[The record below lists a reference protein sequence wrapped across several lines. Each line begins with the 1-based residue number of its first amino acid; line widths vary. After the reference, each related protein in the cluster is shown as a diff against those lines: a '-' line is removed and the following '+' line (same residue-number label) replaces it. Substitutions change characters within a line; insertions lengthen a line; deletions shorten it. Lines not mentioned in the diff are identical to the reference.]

1 MEANVTEVCTTVSF
15 HDGRRRYVPIKP
27 DMRRQPVQQRSRQ
40 TVEKI
45 LESAE
50 QLVVDVGYE
59 TFVASPDLLLQ
70 ATGVSRGS
78 LYAYFSSPQTVLDE
92 IALRVLESSREQVA
106 AITASPPV
114 TWEAAVDRV
123 IDCFDADY
131 RRAVVR
137 EIWLNRPLTPHILHE
152 DIATNSSIA
161 AQFYALLTQFPPSF
175 AQFERS
181 HSAVA
186 IEILDRLLRY
196 AYRQTPAGD
205 PALRAEAR
213 TAVMAYLSVYA

>member
-1 MEANVTEVCTTVSF
+1 MS
-15 HDGRRRYVPIKP
+15 G
-27 DMRRQPVQQRSRQ
+27 MRRQPVQQRSRQ
-40 TVEKI
+40 MVEKI
-45 LESAE
+45 VEAAE

-92 IALRVLESSREQVA
+92 IALRVLQTSREQVA
-106 AITASPPV
+106 AITACPPA
-114 TWEAAVDRV
+114 TWERAVELVVER
-123 IDCFDADY
+123 FDADY

-137 EIWLNRPLTPHILHE
+137 EIWFNRPLAPHILDE
-152 DIATNSSIA
+152 DIATNSSIS
-161 AQFYALLTQFPPSF
+161 AQFHALLTQFPPHF
-175 AQFERS
+175 TRFERS

-186 IEILDRLLRY
+186 IEILDRLLRF
-196 AYRQTPAGD
+196 AYRETPAGD
-205 PALRAEAR
+205 PVLRAEAR

>member
-1 MEANVTEVCTTVSF
+1 
-15 HDGRRRYVPIKP
+15 
-27 DMRRQPVQQRSRQ
+27 MRRQPVQRRSRQ

-45 LESAE
+45 LETAE

-92 IALRVLESSREQVA
+92 LALRILQGSREQVA
-106 AITASPPV
+106 AITASPPK
-114 TWEAAVDRV
+114 TWEAAVDLV
-123 IDCFDADY
+123 IESFDADY
-131 RRAVVR
+131 RRPVVR
-137 EIWLNRPLTPHILHE
+137 EIWLNRPLAPHILHE
-152 DIATNSSIA
+152 DHATNSSLS
-161 AQFYALLTQFPPSF
+161 AQFYALLTQFPPRF
-175 AQFERS
+175 ARFERS

-186 IEILDRLLRY
+186 IEILDGVLRY
-196 AYRQTPAGD
+196 AYRDAPDGD
-205 PALRAEAR
+205 PAVRAEAR